1 MPVLSYEIYEDQEK
15 LSSEESLVEE
25 KKLNL
30 SQLSEEFKKY
40 DDSPKSDVSS

>member
-1 MPVLSYEIYEDQEK
+1 MPDLSYEIYEDQEK

-40 DDSPKSDVSS
+40 DNSPKSDASN

>member
-15 LSSEESLVEE
+15 LSREESLVEE